1 MNPELAIL
9 VRLQGIDLEIRK
21 FNQQKASLPRRFNA
35 IQEQLLSKEA
45 ERDKLKDRLSEIQ
58 KRKVD
63 IEDEFELENT
73 RLGKSQK
80 KISSVKTNREY
91 TALQKEI
98 NEIKKANTS
107 REDEL
112 LVIMEEIASLQEEI
126 KAKKKEIT
134 QSRREMK
141 AEQKRIEELG
151 AEMDT
156 KIAALTKDRDAVS
169 QEVRPDLLSK
179 YNFIKDKRGG
189 VAVAAVSEGA
199 CCACNMN
206 IPPQLY
212 NELLKEEKIFTCP
225 SCQRLI
231 YALKVDKK

>member
-1 MNPELAIL
+1 MKPELAIL

-21 FNQQKASLPRRFNA
+21 FNQEKASLPEHFNA
-35 IQEQLLSKEA
+35 LQEQLLSKEA
-45 ERDKLKDRLSEIQ
+45 ECDRLNERLSEIQ

-73 RLGKSQK
+73 RLARSQK
-80 KISSVKTNREY
+80 KIPYVKTNREY
-91 TALQKEI
+91 AALQKEI
-98 NEIKKANTS
+98 NEIKKANTA
-107 REDEL
+107 REDDL
-112 LVIMEEIASLQEEI
+112 LAIMEEISSLQEEI
-126 KAKKKEIT
+126 KVKKKEIT
-134 QSRREMK
+134 QNRREMK

-151 AEMDT
+151 AEIDA
-156 KIAALTKDRDAVS
+156 KIAILTKDREAVS
-169 QEVRPDLLSK
+169 QKVRPDLLSK
-179 YNFIKDKRGG
+179 YNFIRDRRGG
-189 VAVAAVSEGA
+189 VAVAAVSEGV

-212 NELLKEEKIFTCP
+212 NDLLKEEKIFTCP

>member
-1 MNPELAIL
+1 LKPELAIL

-21 FNQQKASLPRRFNA
+21 FNQEKTALPRRFNA

-45 ERDKLKDRLSEIQ
+45 ERDRLKDRLSEIQ

-80 KISSVKTNREY
+80 KIFSVKTNREY

-134 QSRREMK
+134 QNRREMK

-156 KIAALTKDRDAVS
+156 KIATLTKDRDAVS

-189 VAVAAVSEGA
+189 VAVAAVSEGV

-231 YALKVDKK
+231 YALKIDKK